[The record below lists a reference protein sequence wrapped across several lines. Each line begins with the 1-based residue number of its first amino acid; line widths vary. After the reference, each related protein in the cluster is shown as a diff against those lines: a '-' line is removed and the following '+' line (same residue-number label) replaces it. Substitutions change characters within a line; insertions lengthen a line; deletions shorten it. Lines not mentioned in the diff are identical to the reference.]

1 MVRQIGFWSLGVLG
15 VLALAASFGV
25 WMLLPPD
32 VPVPPRADRIIAG
45 VTIWNP
51 GEPLQPNQ
59 TIIVKD
65 GRIAEI
71 RPSRPD
77 DDPSICPDCIVMP
90 GLIDA
95 HIHTPPQLAIGNQRL
110 FSLLYLKY
118 GVTSVRDLGQTDDS
132 IADLQ
137 AEIAA
142 GRIAGPRMYRCGPVL
157 DGAQSS
163 WPSALRIEGGPQAVS
178 AVKSLKAS
186 GVSCIKAY
194 TGLSRDAFRAAA
206 AETKRQGLPLIGHT
220 PHAVNLRDVSDF
232 EVQHF
237 TGLPYLRRSPPAD
250 FDYRSK
256 DVSAMTEAD
265 IAELLALMKANR
277 LAILPTQAN
286 QKARLT
292 ASDRQR
298 FPPTEGLRHL
308 PSFWEQAWPMIVAHP
323 EGAEAVAADLDGIA
337 AELAFVGKA
346 RLAGIDVLAGTDVV
360 MPYVVPGESLHLQL
374 AMLSDAFG
382 GDEAA
387 LAAATGVNGRHV
399 DRGKVGRIA
408 VGNFADL
415 LILPKGARPD
425 LAAVR
430 DWRFLMVGG
439 RMYPRAQIDAAVE
452 SYVKHFRGAYYETV
466 MNGLVGILASSFGRQ
481 EGH

>member
-1 MVRQIGFWSLGVLG
+1 MVRRIGIWLLGILGVIALGVSLGL
-15 VLALAASFGV
+15 
-25 WMLLPPD
+25 WMLLPPG
-32 VPVPPRADRIIAG
+32 VQVPPRADRMIAG

-51 GEPLQPNQ
+51 GEALQRDQ
-59 TIIVKD
+59 TIIVD
-65 GRIAEI
+65 NGRITEI
-71 RPSRPD
+71 RPTGPE
-77 DDPSICPDCIVMP
+77 DDPPICPDCIVMP

-95 HIHTPPQLAIGNQRL
+95 HVHTPPQAAIGNQRL

-118 GVTSVRDLGQTDDS
+118 GVTSVRDLGETDDS

-157 DGAQSS
+157 DGERSS
-163 WPSALRIEGGPQAVS
+163 WPSALRIGGGPQAIS
-178 AVKSLKAS
+178 AVRTLKAS
-186 GVSCIKAY
+186 GASCIKAY
-194 TGLSRDAFRAAA
+194 TGLSQDAFTAAA
-206 AETKRQGLPLIGHT
+206 AEAKRQGLPLVGHT

-237 TGLPYLRRSPPAD
+237 TGLPYLSKSPPED
-250 FDYRSK
+250 FDYRSQ

-265 IAELLALMKANR
+265 VVEVIALMKANR
-277 LAILPTQAN
+277 ISILPTQAN

-292 ASDRQR
+292 ASDRKR

-308 PSFWEQAWPMIVAHP
+308 PTFWEQAWPMIVAHP
-323 EGAEAVAADLDGIA
+323 ETAEAVAADLDGIA
-337 AELAFVGKA
+337 AEVAFVGKA

-374 AMLSDAFG
+374 AMLSEAFG

-387 LAAATGVNGRHV
+387 LAAATAVNGRHV

-408 VGNFADL
+408 IGNFADL
-415 LILPKGARPD
+415 LILPKGAQPD
-425 LAAVR
+425 LAAVLN
-430 DWRFLMVGG
+430 WQFVMVGG
-439 RMYPRAQIDAAVE
+439 RLYPRAQIEAAVE
-452 SYVKHFRGAYYETV
+452 RYDQHFRGAYYETV
-466 MNGLVGILASSFGRQ
+466 MSGLVGILASSFGRQ
-481 EGH
+481 ESH

>member
-1 MVRQIGFWSLGVLG
+1 MVRRIGFWSLGVLG
-15 VLALAASFGV
+15 ALALAVSLGV

-32 VPVPPRADRIIAG
+32 VPVPHRADRMIAG

-51 GEPLQPNQ
+51 GEALQPDQ
-59 TIIVKD
+59 TIVVKN

-71 RPSRPD
+71 RSRRSD
-77 DDPSICPDCIVMP
+77 DDLPICPDCIVMP

-95 HIHTPPQLAIGNQRL
+95 HIHTPPQAAIGNQRL

-142 GRIAGPRMYRCGPVL
+142 GRIAGPRIYRCGPVL

-163 WPSALRIEGGPQAVS
+163 WPSALRILDGAQAIS
-178 AVKSLKAS
+178 AVKALKAV
-186 GVSCIKAY
+186 GASCIKAY
-194 TGLSRDAFRAAA
+194 TGLSRDAFMAAA
-206 AETKRQGLPLIGHT
+206 SEAKRQDLPLIGHT

-250 FDYRSK
+250 FDYRSQ

-265 IAELLALMKANR
+265 ITELLALMKANR

-323 EGAEAVAADLDGIA
+323 ETAEAVVADLDGIA

-374 AMLSDAFG
+374 AMLSEAFG
-382 GDEAA
+382 DDEAA

-399 DRGKVGRIA
+399 DRGKLGRIA

-430 DWRFLMVGG
+430 TWQFVMVGG

-452 SYVKHFRGAYYETV
+452 SYDKHFRGAYYETV

-481 EGH
+481 ESH

>member
-1 MVRQIGFWSLGVLG
+1 VRRVGLWSLGILG
-15 VLALAASFGV
+15 ALALAMALGA

-32 VPVPPRADRIIAG
+32 VLVPPRADRMIAG

-51 GEPLQPNQ
+51 GEPLQVDQ
-59 TIIVKD
+59 TIIVKG

-77 DDPSICPDCIVMP
+77 DDPPICPDCIAMP

-95 HIHTPPQLAIGNQRL
+95 HVHTPPKLAIGNQRL
-110 FSLLYLKY
+110 FSLLYLRY

-132 IADLQ
+132 IAALQ
-137 AEIAA
+137 ADIAA

-157 DGAQSS
+157 DGERSS
-163 WPSALRIEGGPQAVS
+163 WPSALRIEGEPQAIN
-178 AVKSLKAS
+178 AVKTLKAN
-186 GVSCIKAY
+186 GVNCIKTY
-194 TGLSRDAFRAAA
+194 TSLSRVAFMAAA
-206 AETKRQGLPLIGHT
+206 AEAKRQGLPLAGHT

-237 TGLPYLRRSPPAD
+237 TGLPYLRKSPPVG
-250 FDYRSK
+250 FDYRSQ

-265 IAELLALMKANR
+265 IAEVIAVMKANR
-277 LAILPTQAN
+277 IAILPTQAN

-308 PSFWEQAWPMIVAHP
+308 PEFWERAWPIIVAHP
-323 EGAEAVAADLDGIA
+323 ETAEAVAADLGGIA
-337 AELAFVGKA
+337 AELTFVGKA

-374 AMLSDAFG
+374 AMLSDGFG
-382 GDEAA
+382 NDEAA

-399 DRGKVGRIA
+399 DRGKIGRIA

-415 LILPKGARPD
+415 LILPKGARRD
-425 LAAVR
+425 LATVQN
-430 DWRFLMVGG
+430 WQFVMVGG

-452 SYVKHFRGAYYETV
+452 RYNQHFRGVYYETV

-481 EGH
+481 ESR

>member
-1 MVRQIGFWSLGVLG
+1 MVRRIGFWSLGILG
-15 VLALAASFGV
+15 ALTLALLLGV

-32 VPVPPRADRIIAG
+32 VPVPPRSNQMIAM

-51 GEPLQPNQ
+51 GEPLQPDQ

-65 GRIAEI
+65 GLITEI

-77 DDPSICPDCIVMP
+77 DDPPICPGCIAMP

-95 HIHTPPQLAIGNQRL
+95 HVHTPPKLAIGNQRL

-137 AEIAA
+137 ADILA
-142 GRIAGPRMYRCGPVL
+142 GRIAGPRMYHCGPVL
-157 DGAQSS
+157 DGERPS
-163 WPSALRIEGGPQAVS
+163 WPSALRIVDGPQAIS
-178 AVKSLKAS
+178 AVKTLKA
-186 GVSCIKAY
+186 GGASCIKTY
-194 TGLSRDAFRAAA
+194 TGLPKAAFVAAA
-206 AETKRQGLPLIGHT
+206 AEAKRQGLPLLGHT

-237 TGLPYLRRSPPAD
+237 NGIPYLHKPPPENA
-250 FDYRSK
+250 DYRSQ
-256 DVSAMTEAD
+256 DVSAMTGSD
-265 IAELLALMKANR
+265 IAEVIALMKANR
-277 LAILPTQAN
+277 ISILPTQAN

-308 PSFWEQAWPMIVAHP
+308 PAFWEQAWPMIVAHP
-323 EGAEAVAADLDGIA
+323 ETAEAVAADLDGIA
-337 AELAFVGKA
+337 AEIAFVGKA
-346 RLAGIDVLAGTDVV
+346 QLAGIDVLAGTDVV

-374 AMLSDAFG
+374 AMLSEAFG

-415 LILPKGARPD
+415 LILPKGARRD
-425 LAAVR
+425 LATVR
-430 DWRFLMVGG
+430 SWQFVMVGG
-439 RMYPRAQIDAAVE
+439 RMYPRAQIEAAVE
-452 SYVKHFRGAYYETV
+452 RHDQHFRGAYYETV
-466 MNGLVGILASSFGRQ
+466 MNGLARTLASAFGR
-481 EGH
+481 EESH